1 MCLKGPV
8 PPAGGAIRMCQ
19 GREEVTGVYPG
30 MEVSLLLYLHELNS
44 CPLPHAPARML
55 YPPLT
60 QKAKESAE
68 HRPKPL
74 EP

>member
-1 MCLKGPV
+1 MG
-8 PPAGGAIRMCQ
+8 
-19 GREEVTGVYPG
+19 EVTGVCPG
-30 MEVSLLLYLHELNS
+30 MEVSFSPSLLLCLHELNS
-44 CPLPHAPARML
+44 CSLPHAPARML

-68 HRPKPL
+68 HRTKPL